1 MIRNHLA
8 GAGLCLALICTAR
21 TTFGQAFGFNGGL
34 QKANIKTDEAKN
46 AFGTEVGYTLGFF
59 LNIGLPSNF
68 GIFTEARYSQKIITQ
83 QEAADAQHQLTNPDV
98 KLDLGSIEIPV
109 ALAWKPP
116 VKGRVRPRI
125 YAGPVISVIV
135 NQQVELTEKSPGDVI
150 NEAFVLTRDAFADR
164 DLGWVAGAGLSIKLI
179 DLGITTLQLMGD
191 VRYVG
196 GLNSVNKDFAGNPL
210 RRSIGVGAF
219 NAMVGVGF

>member
-1 MIRNHLA
+1 MRIHLV
-8 GAGLCLALICTAR
+8 GAGLILACSFLPASVL
-21 TTFGQAFGFNGGL
+21 GQAFGFNGGL
-34 QKANIKTDEAKN
+34 QKASIKTEEAKN

-59 LNIGLPSNF
+59 FNIGLPSNF

-83 QEAADAQHQLTNPDV
+83 QEAADAQHQVTNPDV

-135 NQQVELTEKSPGDVI
+135 DQQVRLTEKSPGDVI
-150 NEAFVLTRDAFADR
+150 NEAFVLTRDAFSDR
-164 DLGWVAGAGLSIKLI
+164 DLGWVAGAGVSIKLV

-219 NAMVGVGF
+219 NAMAGVGF